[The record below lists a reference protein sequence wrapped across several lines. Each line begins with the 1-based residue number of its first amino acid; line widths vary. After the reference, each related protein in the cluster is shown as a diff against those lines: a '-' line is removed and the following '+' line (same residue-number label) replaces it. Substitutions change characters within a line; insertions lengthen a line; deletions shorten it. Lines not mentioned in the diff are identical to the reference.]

1 MATTK
6 GGKKKQFTNLQL
18 RRKLWDAMNESDK
31 SSTKRPGSN
40 KK

>member
-6 GGKKKQFTNLQL
+6 GGKQKSVTNLQL
-18 RRKLWDAMNESDK
+18 RRKLWDATSESSK